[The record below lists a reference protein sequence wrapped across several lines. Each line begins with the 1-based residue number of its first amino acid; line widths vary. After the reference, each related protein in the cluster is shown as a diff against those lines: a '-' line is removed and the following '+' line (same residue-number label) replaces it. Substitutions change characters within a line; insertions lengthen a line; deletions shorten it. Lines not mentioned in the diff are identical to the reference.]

1 MKKMLLI
8 LLLALFMVL
17 MANMSLAEEKKVKVP
32 DFSMLSTF
40 TYDETNEE
48 QFFSCMWAGML
59 VRKNVTVAGYL
70 SAIDSIGLKYLNQER
85 LVYNSGAIVTIIE
98 FSDLLFLN
106 LNGDPV
112 QSAEILLYTDPQ
124 DKNLGGAQ
132 IPIDLDNNYLTTV
145 LGKIEK

>member
-1 MKKMLLI
+1 MKKTLLTLLLVVFI
-8 LLLALFMVL
+8 LLMIS
-17 MANMSLAEEKKVKVP
+17 MSLAEEKKVAVP
-32 DFSMLSTF
+32 DFSMLSPF

-70 SAIDSIGLKYLNQER
+70 SALDSIGLKYLDMER
-85 LVYNSGAIVTIIE
+85 LVKSDGTIKNTIE
-98 FSDLLFLN
+98 FSDFLFLT
-106 LNGDPV
+106 LYGDPV
-112 QSAEILLYTDPQ
+112 QSADIVLFTDTRKK
-124 DKNLGGAQ
+124 DLGGAK

>member
-1 MKKMLLI
+1 MKKALLI
-8 LLLALFMVL
+8 LLLVVFMVS
-17 MANMSLAEEKKVKVP
+17 MTNMSLAEEKKVAVP
-32 DFSMLSTF
+32 DFSMLSPF
-40 TYDETNEE
+40 KNDETNEE

-59 VRKNVTVAGYL
+59 VRKNVTVTGYL

-85 LVYNSGAIVTIIE
+85 LEYNDGAIVTIIE
-98 FSDLLFLN
+98 FSDQLFLN

-112 QSAEILLYTDPQ
+112 QSADIILFTDPRKK
-124 DKNLGGAQ
+124 DLGGAQ